1 MNVRALSR
9 YTRFTAICLV
19 AATLAA
25 CSTVPTQP
33 PATQA
38 ARADGSF
45 ERSGRFALT
54 VYDRS
59 AERNRDSVQGGFTWL
74 DTGAVLTLD
83 LTNPLGST
91 LARVVVADNQAVLT
105 RSNGQRTVAG
115 DPDALVAEVLGSPI
129 PVSGMRNWLK
139 GQRNGQRADQAG
151 GQDGQR
157 TTGQAGAS
165 QATQTFDEAGWRV
178 KMSDFDSKGPTRL
191 NFERTMAGDRIT
203 VRVVTESE

>member
-1 MNVRALSR
+1 MNVRALHR
-9 YTRFTAICLV
+9 YTRLTAICLV

-33 PATQA
+33 PASQV
-38 ARADGSF
+38 ARADGTF

-105 RSNGQRTVAG
+105 RSNGQRTVAS

-129 PVSGMRNWLK
+129 PVSGMRSWLK
-139 GQRNGQRADQAG
+139 GQRNSLGH
-151 GQDGQR
+151 GQR
-157 TTGQAGAS
+157 TAGQAVAAQGA
-165 QATQTFDEAGWRV
+165 QTFDEAGWRV
-178 KMSDFDSKGPTRL
+178 NMSDFDSNGPTRL

>member
-1 MNVRALSR
+1 MNVRALHR
-9 YTRFTAICLV
+9 YTRLTAICLV

-33 PATQA
+33 SASQA
-38 ARADGSF
+38 AHADGTF

-105 RSNGQRTVAG
+105 RSNGQRTVAS

-139 GQRNGQRADQAG
+139 GQRNSLGNGQRMA
-151 GQDGQR
+151 
-157 TTGQAGAS
+157 GQAGAA
-165 QATQTFDEAGWRV
+165 QGAQTFDEAGWRV
-178 KMSDFDSKGPTRL
+178 NMSDFDSKGPTRL

>member
-1 MNVRALSR
+1 MNVRALHR
-9 YTRFTAICLV
+9 YTRLTAICLV

-33 PATQA
+33 PASQA
-38 ARADGSF
+38 ARADGTF
-45 ERSGRFALT
+45 ERSGRFAMT

-91 LARVVVADNQAVLT
+91 LARVVVADQQAVLT
-105 RSNGQRTVAG
+105 RSNGQRTVVS

-139 GQRNGQRADQAG
+139 GQRSSLGHGQRKAG
-151 GQDGQR
+151 QV
-157 TTGQAGAS
+157 GAA
-165 QATQTFDEAGWRV
+165 QGAQTFDEAGWRV
-178 KMSDFDSKGPTRL
+178 NMSDFDSKGPTRL

>member
-1 MNVRALSR
+1 MILRAIPR
-9 YTRFTAICLV
+9 YARLTAICLV

-25 CSTVPTQP
+25 CSTVPGRQP
-33 PATQA
+33 ASQTA
-38 ARADGSF
+38 SADGTF
-45 ERSGRFALT
+45 ERAGRFALT

-59 AERNRDSVQGGFTWL
+59 TERNRDSVQGGFTWL
-74 DTGAVLTLD
+74 DTGSVLTLD

-91 LARVVVADNQAVLT
+91 LARVVVAENQAVLT
-105 RSNGQRTVAG
+105 RSNGERTVAS

-139 GQRNGQRADQAG
+139 GQGNGQSG
-151 GQDGQR
+151 GQGKA
-157 TTGQAGAS
+157 GQAGAAQS
-165 QATQTFDEAGWRV
+165 FDEAGWRV
-178 KMSDFDSKGPTRL
+178 NMSDFDSKGPTRL

>member
-1 MNVRALSR
+1 MNVRALHR
-9 YTRFTAICLV
+9 YARLIAIGLV

-25 CSTVPTQP
+25 CSTVPTKPAQP
-33 PATQA
+33 SGASV
-38 ARADGSF
+38 DGTF

-91 LARVVVADNQAVLT
+91 LARVVVADDQAVLT
-105 RSNGQRTVAG
+105 RSNGQRTVAS

-139 GQRNGQRADQAG
+139 GMR
-151 GQDGQR
+151 DGQ
-157 TTGQAGAS
+157 GAEAVRS
-165 QATQTFDEAGWRV
+165 KQTFSEAGWQV
-178 KMSDFDSKGPTRL
+178 NMSDFDAKGPTRL

>member
-1 MNVRALSR
+1 MNVRAIPR
-9 YTRFTAICLV
+9 YARLTAICLV

-25 CSTVPTQP
+25 CSTVPSRQP
-33 PATQA
+33 ASQTAT
-38 ARADGSF
+38 ADGAF
-45 ERSGRFALT
+45 ERAGRFALT

-74 DTGAVLTLD
+74 DTGSMLTLD

-91 LARVVVADNQAVLT
+91 LARVVVAENQAVLT
-105 RSNGQRTVAG
+105 RSNGERTVAS

-139 GQRNGQRADQAG
+139 GQRNGQSGAQGRQHTA
-151 GQDGQR
+151 
-157 TTGQAGAS
+157 GQAGTA
-165 QATQTFDEAGWRV
+165 QAFDEAGWRV
-178 KMSDFDSKGPTRL
+178 NMSDFDSKGPTRL

>member
-1 MNVRALSR
+1 MNVRALHR
-9 YTRFTAICLV
+9 YTRLTAICLV
-19 AATLAA
+19 AAILAA

-33 PATQA
+33 PASQA
-38 ARADGSF
+38 ARADGTF
-45 ERSGRFALT
+45 ERSGRFALN

-105 RSNGQRTVAG
+105 RSNGQRTVAS

-139 GQRNGQRADQAG
+139 GRRNSLGQ
-151 GQDGQR
+151 GQR
-157 TTGQAGAS
+157 TAGQTGAAQGA
-165 QATQTFDEAGWRV
+165 QTFDEAGWRV
-178 KMSDFDSKGPTRL
+178 SMSDFDSKGPTRL

>member
-1 MNVRALSR
+1 MNVRALHR
-9 YTRFTAICLV
+9 YTRLTAICLV

-33 PATQA
+33 PASQA
-38 ARADGSF
+38 ARADGTF

-105 RSNGQRTVAG
+105 RSNGQRTVAS

-129 PVSGMRNWLK
+129 PVSGMRSWLK
-139 GQRNGQRADQAG
+139 GQRNSLRH
-151 GQDGQR
+151 GQR
-157 TTGQAGAS
+157 TAGQAVATQGA
-165 QATQTFDEAGWRV
+165 QTFDEAGWRV
-178 KMSDFDSKGPTRL
+178 NMSDFDSNGPTRL

>member
-1 MNVRALSR
+1 MNVRVLSR
-9 YTRFTAICLV
+9 YTRLTAICLV

-33 PATQA
+33 PASQA
-38 ARADGSF
+38 ARADGTF

-105 RSNGQRTVAG
+105 RSNGQRTVAS
-115 DPDALVAEVLGSPI
+115 DPDAWWPRCWAARFRSVACATGSKACAMARRV
-129 PVSGMRNWLK
+129 VSLQASIRQGRPTRPGVRRRLTK
-139 GQRNGQRADQAG
+139 PAG
-151 GQDGQR
+151 GSICPIL
-157 TTGQAGAS
+157 T
-165 QATQTFDEAGWRV
+165 V
-178 KMSDFDSKGPTRL
+178 KDPR
-191 NFERTMAGDRIT
+191 A
-203 VRVVTESE
+203 

>member
-1 MNVRALSR
+1 MNVRALPR
-9 YTRFTAICLV
+9 YARLIAIGLV

-33 PATQA
+33 SAPSTAS
-38 ARADGSF
+38 ADGTF
-45 ERSGRFALT
+45 ERAGRFALT

-105 RSNGQRTVAG
+105 RSNGERTVAS
-115 DPDALVAEVLGSPI
+115 DPDALVAQVLGSPI

-139 GQRNGQRADQAG
+139 GMRNGQ
-151 GQDGQR
+151 
-157 TTGQAGAS
+157 GAAAARDA
-165 QATQTFDEAGWRV
+165 QQFNEAGWQV
-178 KMSDFDSKGPTRL
+178 KMSDFDAKGPTRL
-191 NFERTMAGDRIT
+191 NFERIMAGDRIT

>member
-1 MNVRALSR
+1 MNVSALR
-9 YTRFTAICLV
+9 LTRITRLTAICLV

-25 CSTVPTQP
+25 CSTAPSRP
-33 PATQA
+33 PSSQTAG
-38 ARADGSF
+38 ADGTF

-91 LARVVVADNQAVLT
+91 LARVVVADHQAVLT
-105 RSNGQRTVAG
+105 RSNGQRTVAS

-139 GQRNGQRADQAG
+139 GQRNGQAG
-151 GQDGQR
+151 GQGKDR
-157 TTGQAGAS
+157 RAAGQAGAAQGA
-165 QATQTFDEAGWRV
+165 QAFDEAGWRV
-178 KMSDFDSKGPTRL
+178 NMSDFDSKGPTRL

>member
-1 MNVRALSR
+1 MNVRVLSR
-9 YTRFTAICLV
+9 YTRLTAICLV

-33 PATQA
+33 PASQA
-38 ARADGSF
+38 ARADGTF

-105 RSNGQRTVAG
+105 RSNGQRTVAS

-139 GQRNGQRADQAG
+139 GLRNGQAS
-151 GQDGQR
+151 GQS
-157 TTGQAGAS
+157 TGQHTAGQAS
-165 QATQTFDEAGWRV
+165 TARSAQTFDEAGWRV
-178 KMSDFDSKGPTRL
+178 NMSDFDSKGPTRL